1 VTVAQFLAAS
11 RAGPGSAIH
20 SLSGGSLSD
29 GSGGLTA
36 PRLPSGCS
44 STVYDFPAAGV
55 GQQSG
60 GSKPERCVRF
70 AVAKDQ
76 VRVSSTSLLLYFHN
90 ITLILYCSCHYN
102 KSLSLYDY
110 SVPLSLTSSQK
121 RADCD

>member
-11 RAGPGSAIH
+11 KAGPGSAIH
-20 SLSGGSLSD
+20 SLSD

-60 GSKPERCVRF
+60 GSKLERCVRF

-76 VRVSSTSLLLYFHN
+76 VRVNCNCVLCFSSYLF
-90 ITLILYCSCHYN
+90 
-102 KSLSLYDY
+102 
-110 SVPLSLTSSQK
+110 VPVL
-121 RADCD
+121 CYGCY

>member
-1 VTVAQFLAAS
+1 MQCYTLLLLTKHVVPYHYKAGDIRGSTGVTVAQFLAAS

-20 SLSGGSLSD
+20 SLSD

-55 GQQSG
+55 GQNG
-60 GSKPERCVRF
+60 EGSKPERCVRF

-76 VRVSSTSLLLYFHN
+76 VRVT
-90 ITLILYCSCHYN
+90 CHYILF
-102 KSLSLYDY
+102 SFSHHSLYW
-110 SVPLSLTSSQK
+110 
-121 RADCD
+121 